1 MPFRGPSPSRRGH
14 SHAYHALRC
23 GGGRCPVEPGARV
36 GRLLH
41 CAALSAYPLLLYAD
55 GVTIS
60 FAPDPQ
66 NDIERKYGPDAD
78 TRIPQVMKL
87 SCHYDAKGYPK
98 IAWPIDQKTICE
110 KTTIT
115 IGGQS
120 CAIESIG
127 AATLNDLPDIERVV
141 RMEDDGS
148 SGLASAPW
156 LLGWRIKKH

>member
-1 MPFRGPSPSRRGH
+1 MPIMRYAAATAAVLLSP
-14 SHAYHALRC
+14 AL
-23 GGGRCPVEPGARV
+23 AS
-36 GRLLH
+36 
-41 CAALSAYPLLLYAD
+41 AACFTAPRYPHPLLLYAD

-66 NDIERKYGPDAD
+66 NDIERKSGPNAE

-87 SCHYDAKGYPK
+87 SCHYDPKGNPK
-98 IAWPIDQKTICE
+98 IVWPIDQKTICE

-127 AATLNDLPDIERVV
+127 AATLNDLPDVERVV
-141 RMEDDGS
+141 KMLDDGS
-148 SGLASAPW
+148 SGVTAAPW
-156 LLGWRIKKH
+156 LLDWHIDKH

>member
-1 MPFRGPSPSRRGH
+1 MPIMRYAAAAAAVLLSP
-14 SHAYHALRC
+14 AL
-23 GGGRCPVEPGARV
+23 
-36 GRLLH
+36 
-41 CAALSAYPLLLYAD
+41 AAAACFTAPRYPYPLLLYAD

-60 FAPDPQ
+60 FAPDQ
-66 NDIERKYGPDAD
+66 QDEIVRKYGPDAD

-87 SCHYDAKGYPK
+87 SCHYDPKGNPK
-98 IAWPIDQKTICE
+98 IVWPIDQKTICE

-127 AATLNDLPDIERVV
+127 AATLNDLPDVERVV
-141 RMEDDGS
+141 KMEDDGS

-156 LLGWRIKKH
+156 LLGWHIKKH